1 MTATTI
7 ASDAL
12 RSHVAKCRQC
22 ATHPTKLCNLGIQ
35 LTDAAVREAARSKQG
50 MLVGRW
56 RLAPGRL
63 WHGRDTITITERKNH
78 PDGLGGFVYYVE
90 ARGVR
95 PQTIPDRVQFG
106 TLMTGATRLAD

>member
-1 MTATTI
+1 MNTTTI
-7 ASDAL
+7 AADAL
-12 RSHVAKCRQC
+12 RSHVAKCSQC
-22 ATHPTKLCNLGIQ
+22 ANHPTKLCRTGIH
-35 LTDAAVREAARSKQG
+35 LTDAAVRESNRAKQG

-63 WHGRDTITITERKNH
+63 WHGRDTITITENKKS
-78 PDGLGGFVYYVE
+78 PDGLGGFVYLIE

-95 PQTIPDRVQFG
+95 PQPIYDRVQFG